1 MNGLGPE
8 AKLSPD
14 FACDPTTEETQQLK
28 KHYKEA
34 CRIVRWTYFF
44 RNNLEVTLALLMQN

>member
-1 MNGLGPE
+1 MI
-8 AKLSPD
+8 LSPS

-34 CRIVRWTYFF
+34 GRIIRWTYFF